1 MLPYIS
7 YCCAIWGNTHQSK
20 LRKLFLLQKRALR
33 LIANVSYTYHTD
45 SLFKNYK
52 CLKLEDLVKL
62 HINCIMHKAFHSD
75 LPVQLQKLFLKVE
88 NKHSYV
94 TRRKDYFYKK
104 SVRTKLKQMS
114 ISIFLLFLIE
124 MEVHLPSFPAK
135 FGIFQYFISIMLLK
149 YSFSKYIPVYIMYT
163 YMNCKINYIIYLL
176 ISIAYICLLV
186 LVQL

>member
-62 HINCIMHKAFHSD
+62 HINCIMYKAFHSD

-94 TRRKDYFYKK
+94 TRRKDYFYQK

-114 ISIFLLFLIE
+114 ISIFGVKEWNNLDTDTKMCKSISLFKKRLKRLFIE
-124 MEVHLPSFPAK
+124 
-135 FGIFQYFISIMLLK
+135 
-149 YSFSKYIPVYIMYT
+149 
-163 YMNCKINYIIYLL
+163 NYK
-176 ISIAYICLLV
+176 
-186 LVQL
+186 